1 MSPAIP
7 TSIDLSTLPVADPQL
22 DPANRRVGR
31 VTPEAKSA
39 LDALLKFLD
48 AKNWRERSAYAQK
61 SDAVLKAMEQ
71 HAATHSDG
79 PVVVG
84 SVEFVERYPS
94 RSGVPP
100 YCMFELSGGA
110 LKHPVLVLVEQSPK
124 NGVRV
129 DWEAFVEFKDD
140 LLLRFLEQKGAAPHK
155 FRVMLRRKHYFD
167 KDVPD
172 IAGKDSFQL
181 EQPNSHY
188 EGHVFVVRTSATGRQ
203 LANQLAWGQ
212 DMPVIA
218 ELVWKSDAK
227 SWWVE
232 IGSIAS
238 YGWRG
243 EGVVKP

>member
-1 MSPAIP
+1 MAATGPAIP
-7 TSIDLSTLPVADPQL
+7 VSVDLPLAPAVDPLQ
-22 DPANRRVGR
+22 AAGERRVGR
-31 VTPEAKSA
+31 VTAEAKSA
-39 LDALLKFLD
+39 LEALLKFLD
-48 AKNWRERSAYAQK
+48 APTWRERAAYAQK
-61 SDAVLKAMEQ
+61 SAGVLEAMEA
-71 HAATHSDG
+71 HATTYGDG

-84 SVEFVERYPS
+84 QVDFVERYPAKAS
-94 RSGVPP
+94 VPP
-100 YCMFELSGGA
+100 YCMFELNGGA

-140 LLLRFLEQKGAAPHK
+140 LLLQFLEKKGAPPHK

-181 EQPNSHY
+181 EQPNSRF
-188 EGHVFVVRTSATGRQ
+188 EGHVFVVRNSTTGKQ

-232 IGSIAS
+232 IGAITS

-243 EGVVKP
+243 